1 MITFVLNNQSILC
14 NSLFFPNKRVSKLKW
29 PIKLSIVGVG
39 GPARSNGHDL
49 GGGIHKTNCFRASKP
64 RPY

>member
-29 PIKLSIVGVG
+29 PIKLGIVGVG
-39 GPARSNGHDL
+39 GGCPKQRS
-49 GGGIHKTNCFRASKP
+49 
-64 RPY
+64 RPWRGNTQNKLFSGE

>member
-14 NSLFFPNKRVSKLKW
+14 NSLFFLIKGIKLKW

-39 GPARSNGHDL
+39 GAARSNGHDL

>member
-39 GPARSNGHDL
+39 GAARSNGHDL
-49 GGGIHKTNCFRASKP
+49 GGGIHKLFSGE
-64 RPY
+64 